1 MHGYSYE
8 YVELWNTFS
17 RETRGYPTELWPHSA
32 ASPKRGGAFH
42 RNRPPHFRTTPN
54 LTSDTSVQ
62 KRGRNYECAGLI
74 RGGARF
80 VAASNKKKKRKN
92 RISPYSATPLSSP
105 RLFSTFDLASLPAQC
120 RPDLRCSYF
129 ISSDSEDKN
138 LNERYSLVVIFFTN
152 FEIRSLIDI
161 FLIFCHFCS
170 SISLDR
176 SVRAFILT
184 LMYSTTWLNYM
195 IMESWIF

>member
-80 VAASNKKKKRKN
+80 VAASNKKKKKKKQDF
-92 RISPYSATPLSSP
+92 P
-105 RLFSTFDLASLPAQC
+105 LFSHP
-120 RPDLRCSYF
+120 
-129 ISSDSEDKN
+129 
-138 LNERYSLVVIFFTN
+138 LVVATTFFHLRPRFLAGTMPPRSSMLLFYILRFRGYKIWTN
-152 FEIRSLIDI
+152 VIHSSWFFLRILKFE
-161 FLIFCHFCS
+161 
-170 SISLDR
+170 
-176 SVRAFILT
+176 V
-184 LMYSTTWLNYM
+184 
-195 IMESWIF
+195 

>member
-80 VAASNKKKKRKN
+80 VAASNKKKKKRKN

-105 RLFSTFDLASLPAQC
+105 RPFSTFDLASLPAQC

-129 ISSDSEDKN
+129 ISSDSEDIKS
-138 LNERYSLVVIFFTN
+138 ERTLFTRRDFFYQFWN
-152 FEIRSLIDI
+152 SKFNRHFSYILS
-161 FLIFCHFCS
+161 FLLFYF
-170 SISLDR
+170 
-176 SVRAFILT
+176 VR
-184 LMYSTTWLNYM
+184 
-195 IMESWIF
+195 

>member
-80 VAASNKKKKRKN
+80 VAASNKKKKKEKTGFPPIQPPPCR
-92 RISPYSATPLSSP
+92 RHD
-105 RLFSTFDLASLPAQC
+105 LFPPSTSLPC
-120 RPDLRCSYF
+120 RHNAAPIFDALILYPPIPRIKIWTNVIHSSWFFLR
-129 ISSDSEDKN
+129 ILK
-138 LNERYSLVVIFFTN
+138 
-152 FEIRSLIDI
+152 FE
-161 FLIFCHFCS
+161 
-170 SISLDR
+170 
-176 SVRAFILT
+176 V
-184 LMYSTTWLNYM
+184 
-195 IMESWIF
+195 